1 MDQEIRRKLSRI
13 TDILWAGGVTN
24 PVTYIEQ
31 ICYLIYLK
39 LLDEEENNRELRAR
53 LTNVNYLLLI
63 REEAIKR
70 LSLLKFKTPAR
81 LVDAALKENEIQ
93 PESSQGQGASLTLDD
108 PEPWPEEV
116 DGGELLNEL
125 VQTLRKFVAMEDP
138 AFTATALWI
147 LHAHAHDAAFISPL
161 LAIMSPEKRCGKT
174 TLLHL
179 IGPMVPR
186 PLTTSNITSAALF
199 RAVEK
204 YRPTLLVDEADSFLR
219 DKEELRGVLNSG
231 QSKATAF
238 VIRTVGDDHE
248 PRRFST
254 WAPKVVALIGNLPD
268 TLEDR
273 SIVIQCAVVHQ
284 KKFWKNCD

>member
-1 MDQEIRRKLSRI
+1 M
-13 TDILWAGGVTN
+13 
-24 PVTYIEQ
+24 
-31 ICYLIYLK
+31 
-39 LLDEEENNRELRAR
+39 
-53 LTNVNYLLLI
+53 
-63 REEAIKR
+63 
-70 LSLLKFKTPAR
+70 
-81 LVDAALKENEIQ
+81 
-93 PESSQGQGASLTLDD
+93 DD

-273 SIVIQCAVVHQ
+273 SIVIPMRRRAPEEVLEKLRLEKLEGFIPFQRKAWRWTRDHLEDL
-284 KKFWKNCD
+284 KNSDPPVSEKLNDRATDNWRPLFAIADLAGGEWPRIARDAALVLSGGEELKNESAGVLLLRDIRTIF